1 MSTGPVKASTASGQ
15 NLTAEHDD
23 ILDDL
28 FHGCALHAFLDQADE
43 EGGWPSV
50 EGTRRRAFA
59 YYEEELAKKNAAKP
73 AGEGPSTTASRPEP
87 ASASHPDSHEGHDP
101 HDEA

>member
-28 FHGCALHAFLDQADE
+28 FHGCAFHAFLDQAEE

-50 EGTRRRAFA
+50 EGTRRRAYA

-73 AGEGPSTTASRPEP
+73 AGEGRPATTSSPRPV
-87 ASASHPDSHEGHDP
+87 SASDPDSHDGH
-101 HDEA
+101 HAYDEA